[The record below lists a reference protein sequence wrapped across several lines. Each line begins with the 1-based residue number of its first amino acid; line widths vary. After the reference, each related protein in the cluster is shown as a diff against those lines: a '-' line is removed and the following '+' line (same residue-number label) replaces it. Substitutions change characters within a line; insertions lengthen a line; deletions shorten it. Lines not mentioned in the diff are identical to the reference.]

1 MTEKKLRQ
9 THSLGSQ
16 IKACSID
23 CQMKLR
29 SELTGSIGQHRFFD
43 ASFIENLQRTFLF
56 KEFIY
61 DIQTTVGFLKKP
73 DQTTFLWRNCNYWVI
88 WLVS

>member
-43 ASFIENLQRTFLF
+43 TSFIENLQRTFLF
-56 KEFIY
+56 KEFMISR
-61 DIQTTVGFLKKP
+61 Q
-73 DQTTFLWRNCNYWVI
+73 Q
-88 WLVS
+88 